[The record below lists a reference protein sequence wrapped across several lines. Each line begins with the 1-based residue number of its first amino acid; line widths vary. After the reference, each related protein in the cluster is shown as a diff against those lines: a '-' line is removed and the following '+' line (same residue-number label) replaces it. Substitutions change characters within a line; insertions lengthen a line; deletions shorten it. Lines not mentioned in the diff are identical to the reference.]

1 MSVILSSFFIGG
13 YRMSK
18 RKPRLKLLRIWW
30 ALKRKRERRMV
41 FCAWC
46 QERIKPGSEIT
57 AYSLFYKAETEKMK
71 NRKGVRYFSL
81 SPKEPLVFIGCC
93 RNDCPSNK
101 DGVFVSGKL
110 TVEGKIE
117 INQEIER
124 RYLIRY

>member
-1 MSVILSSFFIGG
+1 MP
-13 YRMSK
+13 K
-18 RKPRLKLLRIWW
+18 RKPRLIRILG
-30 ALKRKRERRMV
+30 ALKWKKERRKV

-57 AYSLFYKAETEKMK
+57 AYSLFHREEAEKLK
-71 NRKGVRYFSL
+71 NHKGVRYFSL
-81 SPKEPLVFIGCC
+81 FPKDPLVFIGCC